1 MSATSLLVRD
11 VMTKDPFTMEPEDSL
26 MKAVELMRLRGVRR
40 VPVVLAGLLVGL
52 LAEGDLKRAQPSI
65 LSDSQD
71 EFTSVMEGTPISRIM
86 IQSPITVTPDTP
98 LLAAAE
104 TLQSTKYGALPVVE
118 DGKVVG
124 ILTDT
129 DLIKTLVDVLRK
141 GA

>member
-1 MSATSLLVRD
+1 MRSSLLVRD

-52 LAEGDLKRAQPSI
+52 LAEGDLKRAQPST

-86 IQSPITVTPDTP
+86 IQSPLTVSPETP

-129 DLIKTLVDVLRK
+129 DLITTLVDLLRK
-141 GA
+141 DA

>member
-1 MSATSLLVRD
+1 VSATSLLVRD